1 MENFEE
7 TKPELLESEE
17 PVTLMVSED
26 IRSYIY
32 DTAKWSRFLSVVGFI
47 FSALIAISAF
57 SVAAILGSLQASMP
71 NNPLLQLGSG
81 GITAIY
87 LVIAFLQFYP
97 SLLLFKFSSAANQAV
112 LYGDQASLTAAMSK
126 LKSFFKFFG
135 VLTIAFIVF
144 YIVTILLSIMMLAS
158 R

>member
-7 TKPELLESEE
+7 TKPELLENEE

-87 LVIAFLQFYP
+87 
-97 SLLLFKFSSAANQAV
+97 
-112 LYGDQASLTAAMSK
+112 
-126 LKSFFKFFG
+126 
-135 VLTIAFIVF
+135 
-144 YIVTILLSIMMLAS
+144 
-158 R
+158 